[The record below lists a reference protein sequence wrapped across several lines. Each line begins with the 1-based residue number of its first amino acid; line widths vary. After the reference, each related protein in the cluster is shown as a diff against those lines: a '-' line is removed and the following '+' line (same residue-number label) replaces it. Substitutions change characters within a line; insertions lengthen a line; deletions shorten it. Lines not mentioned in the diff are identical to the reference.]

1 MENYIVKVSVE
12 ANSEEAY
19 ETFKGKVEDLAKGM
33 NINLVLN
40 NECNCTSDYDENL
53 CIRAFTCED
62 CVHYENGGCS
72 AWDGMVDSI
81 SEADDCNHAY
91 PLDLACV
98 RDLHCV
104 ADGVPTGMKLRITPV
119 DVLAD
124 WDDFTLQKIVMD
136 AAKIYTPFQDF
147 LKDHLFSEEDWVLT
161 DIGC

>member
-1 MENYIVKVSVE
+1 MENYIVKVSIV
-12 ANSEEAY
+12 ANNEEDY
-19 ETFKGKVEDLAKGM
+19 ETFKEKVKDLAKGM

-40 NECNCTSDYDENL
+40 NECNCTSDYDEDL

-62 CVHYENGGCS
+62 CVHYENGECS

-119 DVLAD
+119 DVFYFRDKL
-124 WDDFTLQKIVMD
+124 
-136 AAKIYTPFQDF
+136 
-147 LKDHLFSEEDWVLT
+147 
-161 DIGC
+161 

>member
-1 MENYIVKVSVE
+1 MTRIYVS
-12 ANSEEAY
+12 N
-19 ETFKGKVEDLAKGM
+19 GCAK
-33 NINLVLN
+33 LYKD
-40 NECNCTSDYDENL
+40 NCTSDYDGNL
-53 CIRAFTCED
+53 CVRAFTCED
-62 CVHYENGGCS
+62 CVHYENGECS

>member
-53 CIRAFTCED
+53 CVRAFTCED
-62 CVHYENGGCS
+62 CVHYENGECS
-72 AWDGMVDSI
+72 VWGGMINNI
-81 SEADDCNHAY
+81 SEAGDCDHAY

-98 RDLHCV
+98 RDLHCL
-104 ADGVPTGMKLRITPV
+104 ADEVPTGMELRITPV
-119 DVLAD
+119 HVLTD
-124 WDDFTLQKIVMD
+124 SEDFTLHKIVTD
-136 AAKIYTPFQDF
+136 AAEIYAPFQDF
-147 LKDHLFSEEDWVLT
+147 LKEHPFSEEDWVLT
-161 DIGC
+161 DTGC